1 MTTTSSTTPKT
12 KPGPREAEP
21 LVPGA
26 RHAVAPAGIA
36 ATGWPSIKATCQNI
50 GWRFDPWQDATG
62 RLILAKKAGGGWAAD
77 LSILSIP
84 RQVGK
89 SYLLGC
95 IIFALCLKNPKL
107 RVIWTSHH
115 TATTEEMY
123 EAMKELAAHKRV
135 APHVVKCIALQ
146 GSRWRIQ
153 FRNGARIDFG
163 ARSQGF
169 GRGKAKVGVLVLDE
183 FQHIT
188 GRALANLAP
197 TTNTADNPL
206 ILCAGTPPGPEVSGE
221 AFRLRRK
228 AALEGLSND
237 TLYVE
242 FSADSD
248 ADPDD
253 RKQWAKANPSFP
265 KRTQERSL
273 LLLKKILDAADFKR
287 EALGIWD
294 DEAAKTP
301 TAIDLET
308 WGKLK
313 DAKAEQP
320 KRAAVSIVVHPL
332 RKSAAI
338 GVAGEGPD
346 GSTLVLVRHAPGTS
360 WVMPELAKI
369 VGKRDV
375 SVVALKPNSQAGA
388 LIPDLAAAK
397 IEFQALTS
405 TETGQSCGRFV
416 QMVKDGTVRHVGQ
429 PVLDAAVAI
438 AKTRSMPTSGVEQW
452 DDRDYSTDITAVMAA
467 SDAAFAWAQ
476 HTDGPSVYE
485 DRGLVT
491 L

>member
-1 MTTTSSTTPKT
+1 MTPKT
-12 KPGPREAEP
+12 KPSPPEAEP

-26 RHAVAPAGIA
+26 RHAVAPAGIV
-36 ATGWPSIKATCQNI
+36 ATGWPKVKATCANI

-62 RLILAKKAGGGWAAD
+62 KLILAKAEGGKWAAD

-95 IIFALCLKNPKL
+95 IIFALCLLHPRL

-135 APHVVKCIALQ
+135 KPHVVKCTALQ
-146 GSRWRIQ
+146 GSRWRIV
-153 FRNGARIDFG
+153 FTNGSRIDFG

-221 AFRLRRK
+221 AFTNRRT
-228 AALEGLSND
+228 AALEGMSDD

-242 FSADSD
+242 FSADAD
-248 ADPDD
+248 ADLND

-265 KRTQERSL
+265 KRTQERAF
-273 LLLKKILDAADFKR
+273 LLLKKILDEDDFRR
-287 EALGIWD
+287 EALGIWGD
-294 DEAAKTP
+294 PNTRQLIMPDWPLCKT
-301 TAIDLET
+301 TS
-308 WGKLK
+308 
-313 DAKAEQP
+313 QP
-320 KRAAVSIVVHPL
+320 E
-332 RKSAAI
+332 
-338 GVAGEGPD
+338 GVAALGVAVD
-346 GSTLVLVRHAPGTS
+346 LDRV
-360 WVMPELAKI
+360 W
-369 VGKRDV
+369 V
-375 SVVALKPNSQAGA
+375 SVGA
-388 LIPDLAAAK
+388 R
-397 IEFQALTS
+397 S
-405 TETGQSCGRFV
+405 
-416 QMVKDGTVRHVGQ
+416 DGTVPHLAPVSVQTDRGPVTLRRRLADDKAFVIEQVARIQRETGCVV
-429 PVLDAAVAI
+429 VLDKKDSLEDDLTDAGVMVTPLGLDDYVTACSDIFDAVAAKEI
-438 AKTRSMPTSGVEQW
+438 AHGDYPELNEAVAAAGWRKVGPERRVWAPTGGEISMLKACTL
-452 DDRDYSTDITAVMAA
+452 
-467 SDAAFAWAQ
+467 AFGA
-476 HTDGPSVYE
+476 PNSVSVYE
-485 DRGLVT
+485 DRGLVS